1 MTTQAGE
8 GAITIWA
15 ANYPELFEKHQKNQP
30 PKKLGKSDEYIRIK
44 TYADFLKQVR
54 TELMEGKSF
63 VFIIGDMITRG
74 GGSLRL
80 RFLHECEHLYFRF
93 ALSSGGL

>member
-1 MTTQAGE
+1 MMTTQAGE
-8 GAITIWA
+8 GAITTWA

-54 TELMEGKSF
+54 TQLMEGKSF
-63 VFIIGDMITRG
+63 VFILGDMIMRG
-74 GGSLRL
+74 APCG
-80 RFLHECEHLYFRF
+80 
-93 ALSSGGL
+93 